1 MRSVVDKL
9 NEAIAAAMEEQ
20 DKATAIIREYE
31 KKSVGLASKEAKLN
45 GKEFELKQKEEAV
58 NKICAVA
65 DLYVENQ
72 KVHETIKREMEVL
85 NETRRLVH
93 KEKVEHESKMMIER
107 KTIEDARTAND
118 IKAKQLAEEKAKM
131 KENVLREAKAEIAK
145 LGR

>member
-107 KTIEDARTAND
+107 KTIEDARTANE